1 MKFLQKRTT
10 PIQNI
15 AYIGIFSAIN
25 VVFVLLSSLLPIL
38 FLLLVFILPLTS
50 TLVTIYCLKK
60 YYPIY
65 FITSMALCI
74 GVTAGFSV
82 FDSIIYVLPSL
93 ITGFIFGIFIEK
105 KVPIL
110 YIYLINV
117 FIQFL
122 ITSLTFLFIE
132 KCITNVNFY
141 ESIYSMIG
149 LSTFGFKGVLTNI
162 STLIIAQIQILITYI
177 FIKYEAKLL
186 ELEINLYITKRY
198 VIYILNIL
206 VVLLSILG
214 AYYYKDY
221 SLMIALFYLPVMI
234 YQAIELIDKKSM
246 HIYIA
251 LGLSLLL
258 FVFVFALLYP
268 YIPVPNSLCLIVIYF
283 AEITIIDILFNYCF
297 KQKIKTI
304 K

>member
-25 VVFVLLSSLLPIL
+25 VVFVLLSSILPIL

-50 TLVTIYCLKK
+50 ALVTIYCQKK
-60 YYPIY
+60 YYPVY

-74 GVTAGFSV
+74 GVTAGFSI

-93 ITGFIFGIFIEK
+93 ITGFVFGVLIEK

-110 YIYLINV
+110 YTYLINV

-132 KCITNVNFY
+132 KCITNINFY

-162 STLIIAQIQILITYI
+162 FTLIIAQIQILITYV
-177 FIKYEAKLL
+177 FIKYEAKVL

-198 VIYILNIL
+198 VLCALNAIT
-206 VVLLSILG
+206 VLLSILG
-214 AYYYKDY
+214 AFYFKDY
-221 SLMIALFYLPVMI
+221 SLIIALFYLPIFV
-234 YQAIELIDKKSM
+234 YQLIELIDKRALP
-246 HIYIA
+246 IYIS
-251 LGLSLLL
+251 LGISVLI
-258 FVFVFALLYP
+258 FIFIFAFLYP
-268 YIPVPNSLCLIVIYF
+268 YIPVPNSLSLIVLYF
-283 AEITIIDILFNYCF
+283 TEVTIIDILFNYCF